1 MDTITDFISKKNHSI
16 NIQKYVVAGASKVHY
31 ILNLQDLQTA
41 QMLVNA
47 AMLISSKFMSCYL
60 FVTCKNFSVYNC
72 FVFREVGP
80 LGQLELLTKEL

>member
-41 QMLVNA
+41 QSTNVGQCSNA
-47 AMLISSKFMSCYL
+47 YQQQIH
-60 FVTCKNFSVYNC
+60 
-72 FVFREVGP
+72 
-80 LGQLELLTKEL
+80 ELLFICDLQEFFSL